1 MVLTYPNI
9 YMQITTDVLKL
20 LFDVK
25 TLSLYIPVMIFNK
38 LWNATIAEILPV
50 GRETLNTNKV

>member
-20 LFDVK
+20 LFDAK
-25 TLSLYIPVMIFNK
+25 IMSLYIPVMIFTK
-38 LWNATIAEILPV
+38 MWNATIAEILPV
-50 GRETLNTNKV
+50 GQET